1 MPAGGLR
8 QRVLADRKQSRGARR
23 YKVDREDTGTEGSE
37 VPQVKRVA
45 MLSLHTSPLE
55 QPGSGDAG
63 GMNVYVRSVALE
75 LARAG
80 TEVEIFT
87 RATDPARSA
96 DVELAPGVKVRHI
109 VAGPV
114 RKVPKEQLP
123 FLDLGTPVAEAHPF
137 LLDGGFDVVHS
148 HYWVSGTAGLTVA
161 RQWDLPLVHTMHTM
175 ARVKNLQAQP
185 GEAPEP
191 QVRIDGE
198 QQIVLGATRL
208 IANTSTEADELETL
222 YGADPDN
229 VDVVAPGV
237 DLGVFSPFGRPG
249 VQAGQGFLP
258 GVFHVVFAGR
268 IQRMKGPQ
276 VLVEAAAEL
285 RRRRPDIP
293 LRVSILGA
301 GSGSSVLDLAPMVR
315 RLGLQDTVSLRP
327 PVEPQQLA
335 AWFRAADVVAVP
347 SFSESFG
354 LVALEAQ
361 ACGTPVL
368 AANVGGLPKAV
379 RDGRSGV
386 LVNGHA
392 PARWAAELEALYDGA
407 DRRRTLGEGAAAHA
421 QSFGWRRTA
430 MLTAESYREAA
441 DQFASRWVRK

>member
-1 MPAGGLR
+1 M
-8 QRVLADRKQSRGARR
+8 
-23 YKVDREDTGTEGSE
+23 
-37 VPQVKRVA
+37 PQVKRVA

-87 RATDPARSA
+87 RATDPLQTA
-96 DVELAPGVKVRHI
+96 DVALAPGVKVRHV

-114 RKVPKEQLP
+114 RKVAKEELP
-123 FLDLGTPVAEAHPF
+123 YLDLAGAVAEAQPF
-137 LLDGGFDVVHS
+137 LLAGGFDVVHS
-148 HYWVSGTAGLTVA
+148 HYWVSGAAGLSVA

-175 ARVKNLQAQP
+175 ARVKNLQGQP
-185 GEAPEP
+185 GEALEP
-191 QVRIDGE
+191 QIRIDGE
-198 QQIVLGATRL
+198 EQIVRGATRL
-208 IANTSTEADELETL
+208 IANTSTEAAELETF
-222 YGADPDN
+222 YGADPDS

-237 DLGVFSPFGRPG
+237 DLNVFSPRGRPG
-249 VQAGQGFLP
+249 VQAGLGFLP

-276 VLVEAAAEL
+276 ILVEAAAEL

-301 GSGSSVLDLAPMVR
+301 GSGSSVLDLAPLVR

-327 PVEPQQLA
+327 PVKPHQLA

-379 RDGRSGV
+379 RNGSSGV
-386 LVNGHA
+386 LVDGHA
-392 PARWAAELEALYDGA
+392 PGRWAAELEALYDGT
-407 DRRRTLGEGAAAHA
+407 DRRRALGEGAAAHA
-421 QSFGWRRTA
+421 QAFGWRRTA

-441 DQFASRWVRK
+441 EQFASRSVRK

>member
-1 MPAGGLR
+1 M
-8 QRVLADRKQSRGARR
+8 
-23 YKVDREDTGTEGSE
+23 
-37 VPQVKRVA
+37 PQVKRVA

-87 RATDPARSA
+87 RATDPLQTA
-96 DVELAPGVKVRHI
+96 DVALAPGVKVRHV

-114 RKVPKEQLP
+114 RKVAKEQLP
-123 FLDLGTPVAEAHPF
+123 YLDLAGAVAESQPF

-148 HYWVSGTAGLTVA
+148 HYWVSGAAGLSVA
-161 RQWDLPLVHTMHTM
+161 QQWDLPLVHTMHTM
-175 ARVKNLQAQP
+175 ARVKNLQGQP
-185 GEAPEP
+185 GEALEP
-191 QVRIDGE
+191 QIRIDGE
-198 QQIVLGATRL
+198 EQIVRGATRL
-208 IANTSTEADELETL
+208 IANTSTEAAELETL
-222 YGADPDN
+222 YGADPES

-237 DLGVFSPFGRPG
+237 DLNVFSPRGRPG
-249 VQAGQGFLP
+249 VQAGMGFLP

-276 VLVEAAAEL
+276 ILVEAAAEL

-301 GSGSSVLDLAPMVR
+301 GSGSSVLDLAPLVR

-327 PVEPQQLA
+327 PVEPHQLA
-335 AWFRAADVVAVP
+335 AWFRSADVVAVP

-379 RDGRSGV
+379 RNGSSGV
-386 LVNGHA
+386 LVDGHA
-392 PARWAAELEALYDGA
+392 PGRWAAELEALYDGT
-407 DRRRTLGEGAAAHA
+407 DRRRALGEGAAAHA
-421 QSFGWRRTA
+421 QAFGWRRTA

-441 DQFASRWVRK
+441 DQFASRSVRK

>member
-1 MPAGGLR
+1 M
-8 QRVLADRKQSRGARR
+8 
-23 YKVDREDTGTEGSE
+23 
-37 VPQVKRVA
+37 PQVNRVA

-63 GMNVYVRSVALE
+63 GMNVYVRSVAVQM
-75 LARAG
+75 AKMG
-80 TEVEIFT
+80 VEVDIFT
-87 RATDPARSA
+87 RACAPDQPHA
-96 DVELAPGVKVRHI
+96 VELAPGVTVHHV
-109 VAGPV
+109 VAGPR
-114 RKVPKEQLP
+114 RKVAKELLP
-123 FLDLGTPVAEAHPF
+123 RLAGELAEGVARSALHGGIRYDLI
-137 LLDGGFDVVHS
+137 HS
-148 HYWVSGTAGLTVA
+148 HYWVSGVAGTSLA
-161 RQWDLPLVHTMHTM
+161 RHWDVPLVHTMHTM

-185 GEAPEP
+185 GESPEP
-191 QVRIDGE
+191 QIRIDGE
-198 QQIVLGATRL
+198 QQIVRGATRL
-208 IANTSTEADELETL
+208 IANTSTEAAELETL
-222 YGADPDN
+222 YGADPRT

-237 DLGVFSPFGRPG
+237 DLNVFSPRGRPG
-249 VQAGQGFLP
+249 VQAGRGFLP

-301 GSGSSVLDLAPMVR
+301 GSGSQVLDLAPLIR
-315 RLGLQDTVSLRP
+315 SLGLQDTVSLRP
-327 PVEPQQLA
+327 PVQPHQLA
-335 AWFRAADVVAVP
+335 DWFRSADVVAVP

-379 RDGRSGV
+379 RHGRSGV

-392 PARWAAELEALYDGA
+392 PGRWAEELEALYDGT
-407 DRRRTLGEGAAAHA
+407 DRRRALGEGAAAHA
-421 QSFGWRRTA
+421 QAFGWRRTA

-441 DQFASRWVRK
+441 DQFASRSVRK

>member
-1 MPAGGLR
+1 M
-8 QRVLADRKQSRGARR
+8 
-23 YKVDREDTGTEGSE
+23 
-37 VPQVKRVA
+37 PQVNRVA

-87 RATDPARSA
+87 RATNPRLTGN
-96 DVELAPGVKVRHI
+96 VELAPGVTVRH
-109 VAGPV
+109 VTAGPV

-123 FLDLGTPVAEAHPF
+123 YLDLAHAVADAQPF

-148 HYWVSGTAGLTVA
+148 HYWVSGTAGLSVA
-161 RQWDLPLVHTMHTM
+161 QQWDLPLVHTMHTM
-175 ARVKNLQAQP
+175 ARVKNLQVQP
-185 GEAPEP
+185 GEAAEP

-198 QQIVLGATRL
+198 QQVVRGATRL
-208 IANTSTEADELETL
+208 IANTSTEAAELETL
-222 YGADPDN
+222 YGADPAD

-237 DLGVFSPFGRPG
+237 DLNVFSPRGRTA
-249 VQAGQGFLP
+249 VQAGTGFP
-258 GVFHVVFAGR
+258 RGVFHVVFAGR
-268 IQRMKGPQ
+268 IQRLKGPQ

-301 GSGSSVLDLAPMVR
+301 GSGSSVLDLAPMIR
-315 RLGLQDTVSLRP
+315 RLGLQDTVFLRP
-327 PVEPQQLA
+327 PVGSHQLA
-335 AWFRAADVVAVP
+335 DWFRAADVVAVP

-379 RDGRSGV
+379 HHGRSGV
-386 LVNGHA
+386 LVDGHA
-392 PARWAAELEALYDGA
+392 PGRWAAELEALYEGPE
-407 DRRRTLGEGAAAHA
+407 RRRALGEGAAAHA
-421 QSFGWRRTA
+421 QAFGWRRTA

-441 DQFASRWVRK
+441 DQFASRSVRK